1 MAMDKNNNNDSVNQQ
16 NDNNNIVP
24 FDQNRQNK
32 PAKKKNRGAAP
43 PQVRKGFGESAE
55 DKQLISRLLTEAL
68 DAYNQPKVKSDEE
81 LAERWNQYFHKCAE
95 TGQIPT
101 VEEMAMYSGFTQAT
115 VWDWENG
122 RRQGFSSQTAEIV
135 KKAKEYLKSFDAK
148 LVVSGKVNPIVY
160 FFRAKNYYGMSDKQ
174 ELVVSTGTGSEQD
187 ISAEDIAKRYLE
199 DGKTVETGFVDD
211 DAEGAEKGL

>member
-1 MAMDKNNNNDSVNQQ
+1 MDKDKLNGINPKEQ
-16 NDNNNIVP
+16 NVDGDNIVP
-24 FDQNRQNK
+24 FDKAAQNK
-32 PAKKKNRGAAP
+32 PVKKKNRGAAP

-174 ELVVSTGTGSEQD
+174 ELVVSTGAGSEQD
-187 ISAEDIAKRYLE
+187 ISAEDIAKRYIE

-211 DAEGAEKGL
+211 DTEGAEKGL